1 VLRVALTGGIGSGKS
16 LVGEILEEL
25 GALVIDSDQLAR
37 EVIERGSPGYEEV
50 VNAFGDSIL
59 SEGQIDRSKLAAV
72 VFNETDLRKKLES
85 IIHPLV
91 REAAEKLAKKLPS
104 GAILIN
110 QIPLLVESDGA
121 KRFDYVVTVSADEE
135 IRRERL
141 RLRGLKDYEITQR
154 IAAQVSDSQ
163 REKIANYI
171 IRNDGSIDELTRAVE
186 ALMANELLPRAQKQG
201 LKYGA
206 SSNINA
212 KS

>member
-1 VLRVALTGGIGSGKS
+1 MLRVALTGGIGSGKS

-50 VNAFGDSIL
+50 ITAFGDSIL
-59 SEGQIDRSKLAAV
+59 SEGQIDRAKLAAV
-72 VFNETDLRKKLES
+72 VFKEKDLRKKLES

-91 REAAEKLAKKLPS
+91 REAAEKLARNLPS
-104 GAILIN
+104 GAILVN

-121 KRFDYVVTVSADEE
+121 KRFDYVVTVSADED

-141 RLRGLKDYEITQR
+141 RLRGLKDYEITER
-154 IAAQVSDSQ
+154 MAAQVADLD

-171 IRNDGSIDELTRAVE
+171 LRNDGSIDELTRAVE
-186 ALMANELLPRAQKQG
+186 ELMAVELLPRAQRQG
-201 LKYGA
+201 L
-206 SSNINA
+206 
-212 KS
+212 

>member
-50 VNAFGDSIL
+50 VTAFGDSIL

-72 VFNETDLRKKLES
+72 VFKESDLRKKLES

-91 REAAEKLAKKLPS
+91 REAVEKLARKLPS

-154 IAAQVSDSQ
+154 MAAQVSDSE

-186 ALMANELLPRAQKQG
+186 ELMANELLPRAQKQG
-201 LKYGA
+201 L
-206 SSNINA
+206 
-212 KS
+212 

>member
-1 VLRVALTGGIGSGKS
+1 MLRVALTGGIGSGKS

-50 VNAFGDSIL
+50 VAAFGDSIL

-72 VFNETDLRKKLES
+72 VFNESDLRKKLES

-91 REAAEKLAKKLPS
+91 REAAEKLARKLPS

-154 IAAQVSDSQ
+154 MAAQVSDSE

-201 LKYGA
+201 L
-206 SSNINA
+206 
-212 KS
+212 

>member
-1 VLRVALTGGIGSGKS
+1 MLRVALTGGIGSGKS

-50 VNAFGDSIL
+50 VTAFGDSIL

-72 VFNETDLRKKLES
+72 VFNESDLRKKLES

-91 REAAEKLAKKLPS
+91 REAAEKLARKLPS

-154 IAAQVSDSQ
+154 MAAQVSDLE
-163 REKIANYI
+163 REKIANYT
-171 IRNDGSIDELTRAVE
+171 IRNDGSINELTRAVE

-201 LKYGA
+201 L
-206 SSNINA
+206 
-212 KS
+212 

>member
-50 VNAFGDSIL
+50 ITAFGDSIL
-59 SEGQIDRSKLAAV
+59 SEGQIDRAKLAAV
-72 VFNETDLRKKLES
+72 VFKEEDLRKKLES

-91 REAAEKLAKKLPS
+91 REAAEKLAKNLPS
-104 GAILIN
+104 GAILVN

-121 KRFDYVVTVSADEE
+121 KRFDYVITVSADEE

-141 RLRGLKDYEITQR
+141 RLRGLKDYEITER
-154 IAAQVSDSQ
+154 MAAQVADLD

-171 IRNDGSIDELTRAVE
+171 LRNDGSIDELTRAVE
-186 ALMANELLPRAQKQG
+186 ELMANELLPRAQRQG
-201 LKYGA
+201 L
-206 SSNINA
+206 
-212 KS
+212 

>member
-1 VLRVALTGGIGSGKS
+1 MLRVALTGGIGSGKS

-50 VNAFGDSIL
+50 VTAFGDSIL

-72 VFNETDLRKKLES
+72 VFNAGDLRKKLES

-154 IAAQVSDSQ
+154 MAAQVSDSE

-171 IRNDGSIDELTRAVE
+171 IRNNGSIDELTRAVE

-201 LKYGA
+201 L
-206 SSNINA
+206 
-212 KS
+212 

>member
-1 VLRVALTGGIGSGKS
+1 MLRVALTGGIGSGKS

-50 VNAFGDSIL
+50 ITAFGDSIL
-59 SEGQIDRSKLAAV
+59 SEGQIDRAKLAAV
-72 VFNETDLRKKLES
+72 VFKEKDLRKKLES

-91 REAAEKLAKKLPS
+91 REAAEKLAKNLPS
-104 GAILIN
+104 GAILVN

-121 KRFDYVVTVSADEE
+121 KRFDYVVTVSADED

-141 RLRGLKDYEITQR
+141 RLRGLKDYEITER
-154 IAAQVSDSQ
+154 MAAQVADLD

-171 IRNDGSIDELTRAVE
+171 LRNDGSIDELTRAVE
-186 ALMANELLPRAQKQG
+186 ELMAVELLPRAQRQG
-201 LKYGA
+201 L
-206 SSNINA
+206 
-212 KS
+212 

>member
-1 VLRVALTGGIGSGKS
+1 MLRVALTGGIGSGKS

-50 VNAFGDSIL
+50 ITAFGDSIL
-59 SEGQIDRSKLAAV
+59 SEGQIDRAKLAAV
-72 VFNETDLRKKLES
+72 VFKEEDLRKKLES

-91 REAAEKLAKKLPS
+91 REAAEKLARNLPN
-104 GAILIN
+104 GAILVN

-121 KRFDYVVTVSADEE
+121 KRFDYVITVSADEE

-141 RLRGLKDYEITQR
+141 RLRGLKDYEITER
-154 IAAQVSDSQ
+154 MAAQVADLD

-171 IRNDGSIDELTRAVE
+171 LRNDGSIDELTRAVE
-186 ALMANELLPRAQKQG
+186 ELMANELLPRAQRQG
-201 LKYGA
+201 L
-206 SSNINA
+206 
-212 KS
+212 

>member
-1 VLRVALTGGIGSGKS
+1 MLRVALTGGIGSGKS

-50 VNAFGDSIL
+50 VTAFGDSIL

-72 VFNETDLRKKLES
+72 VFNESDLRKKLES

-91 REAAEKLAKKLPS
+91 REAAEKLARKLPS

-154 IAAQVSDSQ
+154 MAAQVSDSE

-171 IRNDGSIDELTRAVE
+171 IRNNGSIDELTQAVE
-186 ALMANELLPRAQKQG
+186 ELMASELLPRAQKQG
-201 LKYGA
+201 L
-206 SSNINA
+206 
-212 KS
+212 

>member
-1 VLRVALTGGIGSGKS
+1 MLRVALTGGIGSGKS

-50 VNAFGDSIL
+50 VTAFGDSIL

-72 VFNETDLRKKLES
+72 VFNESDLRKKLES

-91 REAAEKLAKKLPS
+91 REAAEKLARKLPS

-121 KRFDYVVTVSADEE
+121 KRFDYIVTVSADEE

-154 IAAQVSDSQ
+154 IAAQVSDLE

-201 LKYGA
+201 L
-206 SSNINA
+206 
-212 KS
+212 

>member
-50 VNAFGDSIL
+50 ITAFGDSIL
-59 SEGQIDRSKLAAV
+59 SEGQIDRAKLAAV
-72 VFNETDLRKKLES
+72 VFKEVDLRKKLES

-91 REAAEKLAKKLPS
+91 REAAEKLAKNLPS
-104 GAILIN
+104 GAILVN

-121 KRFDYVVTVSADEE
+121 KRFDYVITVSADEE

-141 RLRGLKDYEITQR
+141 RLRGLKDYEITER
-154 IAAQVSDSQ
+154 MAAQVADLD

-171 IRNDGSIDELTRAVE
+171 LRNDGSIDELNRAVE
-186 ALMANELLPRAQKQG
+186 ELMANELLPRAQRQG
-201 LKYGA
+201 L
-206 SSNINA
+206 
-212 KS
+212 

>member
-1 VLRVALTGGIGSGKS
+1 MLRVALTGGIGSGKS

-154 IAAQVSDSQ
+154 MAAQVSDSE

-201 LKYGA
+201 L
-206 SSNINA
+206 
-212 KS
+212 

>member
-50 VNAFGDSIL
+50 VTAFGDSIL

-72 VFNETDLRKKLES
+72 VFNESDLRKKLES

-91 REAAEKLAKKLPS
+91 REAAEKLARKLPS

-154 IAAQVSDSQ
+154 MAAQVSDSE

-186 ALMANELLPRAQKQG
+186 ELMANELLPRAQRQG
-201 LKYGA
+201 L
-206 SSNINA
+206 
-212 KS
+212 

>member
-1 VLRVALTGGIGSGKS
+1 MLRVALTGGIGSGKS

-50 VNAFGDSIL
+50 VAAFGDSIL

-72 VFNETDLRKKLES
+72 VFNESDLRKKLES

-91 REAAEKLAKKLPS
+91 REAAEKLARKLPS

-110 QIPLLVESDGA
+110 QIPLLVESEGA

-154 IAAQVSDSQ
+154 MAAQVSDSE

-171 IRNDGSIDELTRAVE
+171 IRNNGSIDELTRAVE
-186 ALMANELLPRAQKQG
+186 ELMASELLPRAQKQG
-201 LKYGA
+201 L
-206 SSNINA
+206 
-212 KS
+212 

>member
-50 VNAFGDSIL
+50 VTAFGDSIL

-72 VFNETDLRKKLES
+72 VFKESDLRKKLES

-91 REAAEKLAKKLPS
+91 REAAEKLARKLPS

-135 IRRERL
+135 IRKERL

-154 IAAQVSDSQ
+154 MAAQVSDSE

-171 IRNDGSIDELTRAVE
+171 IRNDASIDELTRAVE

-201 LKYGA
+201 L
-206 SSNINA
+206 
-212 KS
+212 

>member
-1 VLRVALTGGIGSGKS
+1 MLRVALTGGIGSGKS

-50 VNAFGDSIL
+50 VTAFGDSIL

-72 VFNETDLRKKLES
+72 VFNESDLRKKLES

-91 REAAEKLAKKLPS
+91 REAAEKLARKLPS

-154 IAAQVSDSQ
+154 MAAQVSDSE
-163 REKIANYI
+163 REKIADYI
-171 IRNDGSIDELTRAVE
+171 IRNDVSIDELTRAVE

-201 LKYGA
+201 L
-206 SSNINA
+206 
-212 KS
+212 

>member
-50 VNAFGDSIL
+50 VTAFGDSIL

-72 VFNETDLRKKLES
+72 VFKESDLRKKLES

-91 REAAEKLAKKLPS
+91 REAAEKLARKLPS

-154 IAAQVSDSQ
+154 MAAQVSDSE

-201 LKYGA
+201 L
-206 SSNINA
+206 
-212 KS
+212 

>member
-1 VLRVALTGGIGSGKS
+1 MLRVALTGGIGSGKS

-50 VNAFGDSIL
+50 ITAFGDSIL
-59 SEGQIDRSKLAAV
+59 SEGQIDRAKLAAV
-72 VFNETDLRKKLES
+72 VFKEKDLRKKLES

-91 REAAEKLAKKLPS
+91 REAAEKLAKNLPS
-104 GAILIN
+104 GAILVN

-121 KRFDYVVTVSADEE
+121 KRFDYVVTVSADED

-141 RLRGLKDYEITQR
+141 RLRGLKDYEITER
-154 IAAQVSDSQ
+154 MAAQVADLD

-171 IRNDGSIDELTRAVE
+171 LRNDGSIDELTRAVE
-186 ALMANELLPRAQKQG
+186 ALMANELLPRAQRQG
-201 LKYGA
+201 L
-206 SSNINA
+206 
-212 KS
+212 

>member
-1 VLRVALTGGIGSGKS
+1 MLRVALTGGIGSGKS

-50 VNAFGDSIL
+50 ITAFGDSIL
-59 SEGQIDRSKLAAV
+59 SEGQIDRAKLAAV
-72 VFNETDLRKKLES
+72 IFKEKDLRKKLES

-91 REAAEKLAKKLPS
+91 REAAEKLARNLPS
-104 GAILIN
+104 GAILVN

-121 KRFDYVVTVSADEE
+121 KRFDYVITVSADED

-141 RLRGLKDYEITQR
+141 RLRGLKDYEITER
-154 IAAQVSDSQ
+154 MAAQVADLV

-171 IRNDGSIDELTRAVE
+171 LRNDGSIDELTRAVE
-186 ALMANELLPRAQKQG
+186 ELMANELLPRAQRQG
-201 LKYGA
+201 M
-206 SSNINA
+206 
-212 KS
+212 

>member
-1 VLRVALTGGIGSGKS
+1 MLRVALTGGIGSGKS

-50 VNAFGDSIL
+50 VTAFGDSIL

-72 VFNETDLRKKLES
+72 VFKESDLRKKLES

-91 REAAEKLAKKLPS
+91 REAVEKLARKLPS

-201 LKYGA
+201 L
-206 SSNINA
+206 
-212 KS
+212 

>member
-1 VLRVALTGGIGSGKS
+1 MLRVALTGGIGSGKS

-50 VNAFGDSIL
+50 ITAFGDSIL
-59 SEGQIDRSKLAAV
+59 SQGQIDRAKLAAV
-72 VFNETDLRKKLES
+72 VFKEEDLRKKLES

-91 REAAEKLAKKLPS
+91 REAAEKLAKNLPS
-104 GAILIN
+104 GAILVN

-141 RLRGLKDYEITQR
+141 RLRGLKDYEITER
-154 IAAQVSDSQ
+154 MAAQVADLD

-171 IRNDGSIDELTRAVE
+171 LRNDGSIDELTRAVE
-186 ALMANELLPRAQKQG
+186 ALMANELLPRAQRQG
-201 LKYGA
+201 L
-206 SSNINA
+206 
-212 KS
+212 

>member
-1 VLRVALTGGIGSGKS
+1 MLRVALTGGIGSGKS

-50 VNAFGDSIL
+50 VTAFGDSIL

-72 VFNETDLRKKLES
+72 VFKESELRKKLES

-91 REAAEKLAKKLPS
+91 REAAEKLARKLPS

-154 IAAQVSDSQ
+154 MAAQVSDSE

-201 LKYGA
+201 L
-206 SSNINA
+206 
-212 KS
+212 

>member
-1 VLRVALTGGIGSGKS
+1 MLRVALTGGIGSGKS

-50 VNAFGDSIL
+50 ITAFGDSIL
-59 SEGQIDRSKLAAV
+59 SQGQIDRAKLAAV
-72 VFNETDLRKKLES
+72 VFKEVDLRKKLES

-91 REAAEKLAKKLPS
+91 REAAEKLAKNLPS
-104 GAILIN
+104 GAILVN

-121 KRFDYVVTVSADEE
+121 KRFDYVITVSADEE

-141 RLRGLKDYEITQR
+141 RLRGLKDYEITER
-154 IAAQVSDSQ
+154 MAAQVADLD

-171 IRNDGSIDELTRAVE
+171 LRNDGRIDELTRAVE
-186 ALMANELLPRAQKQG
+186 ALMANELLPRAQRQG
-201 LKYGA
+201 L
-206 SSNINA
+206 
-212 KS
+212 

>member
-50 VNAFGDSIL
+50 ITAFGDSIL
-59 SEGQIDRSKLAAV
+59 SEGQIDRAKLAAV
-72 VFNETDLRKKLES
+72 VFKEKDLRKKLES

-91 REAAEKLAKKLPS
+91 REAAEKLARNLPS
-104 GAILIN
+104 GAILVN

-121 KRFDYVVTVSADEE
+121 KRFDYVITVSADEE

-141 RLRGLKDYEITQR
+141 RLRGLKDYEITER
-154 IAAQVSDSQ
+154 MAAQVADLV

-171 IRNDGSIDELTRAVE
+171 LRNDGSIDELTRAVE
-186 ALMANELLPRAQKQG
+186 ELMANELLPRAQRQG
-201 LKYGA
+201 M
-206 SSNINA
+206 
-212 KS
+212 

>member
-50 VNAFGDSIL
+50 ITAFGDSIL
-59 SEGQIDRSKLAAV
+59 SEGQIDRAKLAAV
-72 VFNETDLRKKLES
+72 VFKEKDLRKKLES

-91 REAAEKLAKKLPS
+91 REAAEKLAKNLPS
-104 GAILIN
+104 GAILVN

-121 KRFDYVVTVSADEE
+121 KRFDYVVTVSADED

-141 RLRGLKDYEITQR
+141 RLRGMQDYEITER
-154 IAAQVSDSQ
+154 MAAQVADLD

-171 IRNDGSIDELTRAVE
+171 LRNDGSIDELTRAVE
-186 ALMANELLPRAQKQG
+186 ELMAVELLPRAQRQG
-201 LKYGA
+201 L
-206 SSNINA
+206 
-212 KS
+212 

>member
-1 VLRVALTGGIGSGKS
+1 MLRVALTGGIGSGKS

-50 VNAFGDSIL
+50 VTAFGDSIL

-72 VFNETDLRKKLES
+72 VFKESDLRKKLES

-154 IAAQVSDSQ
+154 IAAQVSDLE

-201 LKYGA
+201 L
-206 SSNINA
+206 
-212 KS
+212 

>member
-1 VLRVALTGGIGSGKS
+1 MLRVALTGGIGSGKS

-50 VNAFGDSIL
+50 VTAFGDSIL

-72 VFNETDLRKKLES
+72 VFNESDLRKKLES

-91 REAAEKLAKKLPS
+91 REAAEKLARKLPS

-154 IAAQVSDSQ
+154 IAAQVSDLE

-171 IRNDGSIDELTRAVE
+171 IRNDASIDELTRAVE

-201 LKYGA
+201 L
-206 SSNINA
+206 
-212 KS
+212 

>member
-50 VNAFGDSIL
+50 VTAFGDSIL

-72 VFNETDLRKKLES
+72 VFKESDLRKKLES

-154 IAAQVSDSQ
+154 IAAQVSDLE

-201 LKYGA
+201 L
-206 SSNINA
+206 
-212 KS
+212 

>member
-50 VNAFGDSIL
+50 ITAFGDSIL
-59 SEGQIDRSKLAAV
+59 SEGQIDRAKLAAV
-72 VFNETDLRKKLES
+72 VFKEVDLRNKLES

-91 REAAEKLAKKLPS
+91 REAAEKLAKNLPS
-104 GAILIN
+104 GAILVN

-121 KRFDYVVTVSADEE
+121 KRFDYVITVSADEE

-141 RLRGLKDYEITQR
+141 RLRGLKDYEITER
-154 IAAQVSDSQ
+154 MAAQVADLD

-171 IRNDGSIDELTRAVE
+171 LRNDGSIDELTRAVE
-186 ALMANELLPRAQKQG
+186 ALMANELLPRAQRQG
-201 LKYGA
+201 L
-206 SSNINA
+206 
-212 KS
+212 

>member
-1 VLRVALTGGIGSGKS
+1 MLRVALTGGIGSGKS

-91 REAAEKLAKKLPS
+91 REAAEKLARKLPS

-201 LKYGA
+201 L
-206 SSNINA
+206 
-212 KS
+212 

>member
-1 VLRVALTGGIGSGKS
+1 MLRVALTGGIGSGKS
-16 LVGEILEEL
+16 LVGEILEQL

-50 VNAFGDSIL
+50 VTAFGDSIL

-72 VFNETDLRKKLES
+72 VFNESDLRKKLES

-91 REAAEKLAKKLPS
+91 REAAEKLARKLPS

-154 IAAQVSDSQ
+154 MAVQVSDSE

-171 IRNDGSIDELTRAVE
+171 IRNNGSIDELTRAVE
-186 ALMANELLPRAQKQG
+186 ELMASELLPRAQKQG
-201 LKYGA
+201 L
-206 SSNINA
+206 
-212 KS
+212 

>member
-1 VLRVALTGGIGSGKS
+1 MLRVALTGGIGSGKS

-50 VNAFGDSIL
+50 VTAFGDSIL

-72 VFNETDLRKKLES
+72 VFRESDLRKKLES

-91 REAAEKLAKKLPS
+91 REAAEKLARKLPS

-110 QIPLLVESDGA
+110 QIPLLVESEGA

-154 IAAQVSDSQ
+154 MAAQVSDSE

-186 ALMANELLPRAQKQG
+186 ELMASELLPRAQKQG
-201 LKYGA
+201 L
-206 SSNINA
+206 
-212 KS
+212 

>member
-1 VLRVALTGGIGSGKS
+1 MLRVALTGGIGSGKS

-50 VNAFGDSIL
+50 ITAFGDSIL
-59 SEGQIDRSKLAAV
+59 SEGQIDRAKLAAV
-72 VFNETDLRKKLES
+72 VFKEKDLRKKLES

-91 REAAEKLAKKLPS
+91 REAAEKLAKNLPS
-104 GAILIN
+104 GAILVN

-141 RLRGLKDYEITQR
+141 RLRGLKDYEITER
-154 IAAQVSDSQ
+154 MAAQVADLD

-171 IRNDGSIDELTRAVE
+171 LRNDGSIDELTRAVE
-186 ALMANELLPRAQKQG
+186 ELMAVELLPRAQRQG
-201 LKYGA
+201 L
-206 SSNINA
+206 
-212 KS
+212 

>member
-1 VLRVALTGGIGSGKS
+1 
-16 LVGEILEEL
+16 
-25 GALVIDSDQLAR
+25 
-37 EVIERGSPGYEEV
+37 
-50 VNAFGDSIL
+50 
-59 SEGQIDRSKLAAV
+59 LAAV
-72 VFNETDLRKKLES
+72 VFNESDLRKKLES

-91 REAAEKLAKKLPS
+91 REAAEKLARKLPS

-154 IAAQVSDSQ
+154 IAAQVSDLE

-201 LKYGA
+201 L
-206 SSNINA
+206 
-212 KS
+212 